1 MIYDDDEKDWDQ
13 LDDVPWWGVVFVVLV
28 PPAGSGGGWRIS
40 RSQGRGGDE
49 TDDHQGGRRSTR
61 GH

>member
-28 PPAGSGGGWRIS
+28 AVWVAARGVWRRMADIAFAGK
-40 RSQGRGGDE
+40 
-49 TDDHQGGRRSTR
+49 GGR
-61 GH
+61 